1 MSFTEKWTR
10 LSGGIISFVQPVE
23 RFLKRRGMWLLILFA
38 VFYYALYYNA
48 HLTLTGEA
56 GSNVLIA
63 QRILEGWRPIKDMF
77 IGYNLM
83 WFYPLSWIFEF
94 TGPHLLA
101 SRIYFMVLCGISG
114 VLGFLMVR
122 RVTGSGALAV
132 LAGGLMI
139 LMPGA
144 MYRNTV
150 GFVGTL
156 ASFAL
161 LFGYVLPHRSQ
172 LSKLLWM
179 GFAGVAMSLCFLIRI
194 EPSLIASIVW
204 AGLVFLYPFSD
215 RRDFVSRLRV
225 VLAGTSLGVVAF
237 AAVHAP
243 FVVHAYERGF
253 GPEFTGQYRQF
264 VKLLGWE
271 LQNEIQ
277 KFQAFSKKTASVQAA
292 PSVPVPR
299 AELAPGANPTKTADP
314 APKPA
319 DSSDGRRQRPAFF
332 ESFQKGRISF
342 LPLSIYFPVLSASV
356 LGFFGLALFFSGV
369 VSGVPRR
376 SESGLSIVVTT
387 GCALSL
393 FPQYFF
399 FRPDSVHL
407 AEFMVPFYPALSCA
421 VAAAV
426 AELSEGSW
434 RRWGSSV
441 ILLVVGLQVVVAFN
455 SLFGRDGSG
464 SIRISKGKTSLF
476 EAAGGIHFRVD
487 PAELGDWERLRD
499 KLDAATR
506 EGDFLVTYPYVPL
519 LNVMAATP
527 TYQFK
532 LYVDNATESSN
543 FAEKTIRELKEKR
556 PAVVVVNNRDINK
569 SEMSR
574 FRNWAAPV
582 HEFLLQEYVLC
593 GNFFENIDVFVR
605 PDRAEYDLR

>member
-1 MSFTEKWTR
+1 MNFTKKWTR
-10 LSGGIISFVQPVE
+10 LRCGIAYVCKPVE
-23 RFLKRRGMWLLILFA
+23 DFFKRRGIWLLILFA
-38 VFYYALYYNA
+38 IVYYALYHNA

-83 WFYPLSWIFEF
+83 WFYPLAWIFEF

-161 LFGYVLPHRSQ
+161 VFGYVVPHRSW
-172 LSKLLWM
+172 LSKVLWM
-179 GFAGVAMSLCFLIRI
+179 GFAGAAMSLCFLIRI

-215 RRDFVSRLRV
+215 RREFVSRLRI
-225 VLAGTSLGVVAF
+225 VLAGTCLGVVAF

-271 LQNEIQ
+271 LQKEMQ
-277 KFQAFSKKTASVQAA
+277 KIPALLQKTAPIRS
-292 PSVPVPR
+292 
-299 AELAPGANPTKTADP
+299 AEPTPAANPTQAVDSP
-314 APKPA
+314 PKSA
-319 DSSDGRRQRPAFF
+319 DSTDGRRQKPAFS

-356 LGFFGLALFFSGV
+356 LAVFGLALFLSGT

-376 SESGLSIVVTT
+376 SESGLAILATT

-407 AEFMVPFYPALSCA
+407 AEFMVPFYPALAC
-421 VAAAV
+421 AAA
-426 AELSEGSW
+426 AAIALRTTGW
-434 RRWGSSV
+434 RNLISSV
-441 ILLVVGLQVVVAFN
+441 ILLAVSFQVVVAFN

-464 SIRISKGKTSLF
+464 SIRISKGKTALF
-476 EAAGGIHFRVD
+476 QAPGGIRFRVN

-499 KLDAATR
+499 KLVAATR

-519 LNVMAATP
+519 LNVMAESP

-543 FAEKTIRELKEKR
+543 FAEKTIRELREKR
-556 PAVVVVNNRDINK
+556 PTVVVVNNRDINK
-569 SEMSR
+569 SEISR
-574 FRNWAAPV
+574 FQNWAAPV
-582 HEFLLQEYVLC
+582 HEFLLQEYVLS
-593 GNFFENIDVFVR
+593 GTFFEKIEVFVR
-605 PDRAEYDLR
+605 PDRAEDALR